1 MKSIKTY
8 ILVAL
13 LAPALCIQ
21 AQTKAD
27 SLSLNSIMQA
37 VMSNYPSL
45 KKVDKELTAADAK
58 IGLTKTA
65 YLPDINLAG
74 SITRIGPVTSI
85 PFGGKTFQLT
95 PENMYSVGVSVN
107 QTLYDFGKTEHGVA
121 LDKNSKEL
129 VQLSAEQIKQKLS
142 TAVLA
147 NFYSICF
154 LQKAIQIK
162 DEQLKNLFD
171 HLNFVQKKEAT
182 GSATKYD
189 ILTTK
194 VRISNIENQKIDLLS
209 ALEVQN
215 AQLNSLMGK
224 SSDNQTIAKADLLE
238 KLVTLSSDSLINIA
252 YTERPEMKLVHQK
265 EALAKSRLE
274 QIKVQNNPSIAAFA
288 NGGFKNGYF
297 NSNLEDIGRLNY
309 SIGVGFKMPLFDA
322 NRSKF
327 QKIQANA
334 DIDGNKDEADLTK
347 RTISNEVVEAN
358 AGVHSS
364 LKKVKQSEL
373 MVHQAEQAYELAN
386 ISYTAGTITNLDLLD
401 SYTALSDSK
410 LGLFKSKIDYTVS
423 QLRLKI
429 ALGEKIY

>member
-8 ILVAL
+8 IIAMCL
-13 LAPALCIQ
+13 LSAMLTE
-21 AQTKAD
+21 AQSSTD
-27 SLSLNSIMQA
+27 SLTLSDIMKS

-45 KKVDKELTAADAK
+45 KKAEKDLTAADAK
-58 IGLTKTA
+58 INLTQTA
-65 YLPDINLAG
+65 YLPDVNLSG
-74 SITRIGPVTSI
+74 SFTRIGPVTSI

-95 PENMYSVGVSVN
+95 PENMYNVGISVN
-107 QTLYDFGKTEHGVA
+107 QTIYDFGKTEHSVT

-129 VQLSAEQIKQKLS
+129 IKVGTEQIKQKLS

-194 VRISNIENQKIDLLS
+194 VRISNIENQKTDLLT
-209 ALEVQN
+209 ALEIQN

-224 SSDNQTIAKADLLE
+224 KADTQSIVKADLVE
-238 KLVTLSSDSLINIA
+238 KQILISVDSLCNIA
-252 YTERPEMKLVHQK
+252 FNERVEMKMIRQK
-265 EALAKSRLE
+265 EAISKSRLDI
-274 QIKVQNNPSIAAFA
+274 IKFQNNPSIGAFA

-309 SIGVGFKMPLFDA
+309 SIGIGFKMPLFDA
-322 NRSKF
+322 NRSKY

-334 DIDGNKDEADLTK
+334 DLESNKDEMDLTK
-347 RTISNEVVEAN
+347 RTITNEVVEAN

-386 ISYTAGTITNLDLLD
+386 VSYTAGTITNLDLLD

-410 LGLFKSKIDYTVS
+410 LGLFKTKIDYTVS
-423 QLRLKI
+423 LQRLKI
-429 ALGEKIY
+429 ALGEKLY

>member
-8 ILVAL
+8 IIAMCL
-13 LAPALCIQ
+13 LTAMLTE
-21 AQTKAD
+21 AQSSTD
-27 SLSLNSIMQA
+27 SLTLSDIMKS

-45 KKVDKELTAADAK
+45 KKAEKDLTAADAK
-58 IGLTKTA
+58 ISLTQTA
-65 YLPDINLAG
+65 YLPDVNLSG
-74 SITRIGPVTSI
+74 SFTRIGPVTSI

-95 PENMYSVGVSVN
+95 PENMYNVGISVN
-107 QTLYDFGKTEHGVA
+107 QTIYDFGKTEHNVT
-121 LDKNSKEL
+121 LDKNNKDL
-129 VQLSAEQIKQKLS
+129 VQISSEQMKQKLS

-147 NFYSICF
+147 NFYTISF

-162 DEQLKNLFD
+162 DEQLKNLLD

-194 VRISNIENQKIDLLS
+194 VRISNIENQKTDLLT
-209 ALEVQN
+209 ALEIQN

-224 SSDNQTIAKADLLE
+224 KADTQSIVKADLVE
-238 KLVTLSSDSLINIA
+238 KQILLSVDSLCNIA
-252 YTERPEMKLVHQK
+252 FNERVEMKMIRQK
-265 EALAKSRLE
+265 EAISKSRLDI
-274 QIKVQNNPSIAAFA
+274 IKFQNNPSIAAFA

-309 SIGVGFKMPLFDA
+309 SIGIGFKMPLFDA
-322 NRSKF
+322 NRSKY

-334 DIDGNKDEADLTK
+334 DLESNKDEMDLTK
-347 RTISNEVVEAN
+347 RTITNEVVEAN

-386 ISYTAGTITNLDLLD
+386 VSYTAGTITNLDLLD

-410 LGLFKSKIDYTVS
+410 LGLFKTKIDYTVS
-423 QLRLKI
+423 LQRLKI
-429 ALGEKIY
+429 ALGEKLY

>member
-1 MKSIKTY
+1 
-8 ILVAL
+8 
-13 LAPALCIQ
+13 
-21 AQTKAD
+21 
-27 SLSLNSIMQA
+27 
-37 VMSNYPSL
+37 
-45 KKVDKELTAADAK
+45 
-58 IGLTKTA
+58 
-65 YLPDINLAG
+65 
-74 SITRIGPVTSI
+74 
-85 PFGGKTFQLT
+85 
-95 PENMYSVGVSVN
+95 MYNVGISVN
-107 QTLYDFGKTEHGVA
+107 QTIYDFGKTEHSVT

-129 VQLSAEQIKQKLS
+129 IKVGTEQIKQKLS

-194 VRISNIENQKIDLLS
+194 VRISNIENQKTDLLT
-209 ALEVQN
+209 ALEIQN

-224 SSDNQTIAKADLLE
+224 KADTQSIVKVDLVEKQILLS
-238 KLVTLSSDSLINIA
+238 VDSLCNIA
-252 YTERPEMKLVHQK
+252 FNERVEMKMIRQK
-265 EALAKSRLE
+265 EAISKSRLDI
-274 QIKVQNNPSIAAFA
+274 IKFQNNPSIAAFA

-322 NRSKF
+322 NRSKYL
-327 QKIQANA
+327 KIQANA
-334 DIDGNKDEADLTK
+334 DLESNKDEMDLAK
-347 RTISNEVVEAN
+347 RSITNEVVEAN

-386 ISYTAGTITNLDLLD
+386 VSYTAGTITNLDLLD

-410 LGLFKSKIDYTVS
+410 LGLFKTKIDYTVS

-429 ALGEKIY
+429 ALGEKLY

>member
-1 MKSIKTY
+1 MCLLSAMLTEAQSSTDSLTLSDIMKS
-8 ILVAL
+8 
-13 LAPALCIQ
+13 
-21 AQTKAD
+21 
-27 SLSLNSIMQA
+27 
-37 VMSNYPSL
+37 VMNNYPSL
-45 KKVDKELTAADAK
+45 KKAEKDLTTADAK
-58 IGLTKTA
+58 INLTQTA
-65 YLPDINLAG
+65 YLPDVNLSG
-74 SITRIGPVTSI
+74 SFTRIGPVTSI

-95 PENMYSVGVSVN
+95 PENMYNVGISVN
-107 QTLYDFGKTEHGVA
+107 QTIYDFGKTEHSVT

-129 VQLSAEQIKQKLS
+129 IKVGTEQIKQKLS

-171 HLNFVQKKEAT
+171 HLNFVQKKEAA
-182 GSATKYD
+182 GAATKYD

-194 VRISNIENQKIDLLS
+194 VRISNIENQKTDLLT
-209 ALEVQN
+209 ALEIQN

-224 SSDNQTIAKADLLE
+224 KADTQSIVKADLVE
-238 KLVTLSSDSLINIA
+238 KQILISVDSLCNIA
-252 YTERPEMKLVHQK
+252 FNERVEMKMIRQK
-265 EALAKSRLE
+265 EAISKSRLDI
-274 QIKVQNNPSIAAFA
+274 IKFQNNPSIAAFA

-309 SIGVGFKMPLFDA
+309 SIGIGFKMPLFDA
-322 NRSKF
+322 NRSKY

-334 DIDGNKDEADLTK
+334 DLESNKDEMDLTK
-347 RTISNEVVEAN
+347 RTITNEVVEAN

-386 ISYTAGTITNLDLLD
+386 VSYTAGTITNLDLLD

-410 LGLFKSKIDYTVS
+410 LGLFKTKIDYTVS
-423 QLRLKI
+423 LQRLKI
-429 ALGEKIY
+429 ALGEKLY